1 MKWNKVPAYTGQIH
15 HGCLSC
21 PAVRPLAPL
30 TTRVAVGFGM
40 AAVTKD
46 GHCVYSEPPNI
57 EWDKIPTLR
66 KFENAARKDPHH
78 DWRLI
83 LEAPLRSREYQRHG
97 KNEWVLIASGQGF
110 A

>member
-1 MKWNKVPAYTGQIH
+1 MTWTKEPAYTGTIH
-15 HGCLSC
+15 QGCLHC
-21 PAVRPLAPL
+21 GVV
-30 TTRVAVGFGM
+30 TTTADLGLHVSVGFGF
-40 AAVTKD
+40 AGIKKD
-46 GHCVYSEPPNI
+46 GQVIYSEPYNA

-66 KFENAARKDPHH
+66 KFERMAQKDPDH

-83 LEAPLRSREYQRHG
+83 LEAPLRSRVYQRHG